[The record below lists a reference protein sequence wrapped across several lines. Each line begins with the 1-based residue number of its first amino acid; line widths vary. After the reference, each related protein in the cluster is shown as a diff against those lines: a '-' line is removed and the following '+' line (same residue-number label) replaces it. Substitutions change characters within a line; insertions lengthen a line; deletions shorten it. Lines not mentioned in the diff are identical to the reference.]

1 MLKKRG
7 QSKFPEVWAARRRA
21 LRKIALTPFLGLAAC
36 GFRMRGTAE
45 VPFKQIYV
53 QGASGGVALDLKR
66 HILAGTT
73 AKVVDDPKLADAVIE
88 LTQERRERLI
98 LSLTGAGRVREF
110 QLRYEIVFR
119 VHDGKGAEFVP
130 PTALLLTRDMS
141 FSDAEVLA
149 KEAEEQL
156 LFRDMQADMVQQM
169 LRQLS
174 TANKPVSKVQ

>member
-1 MLKKRG
+1 MRL
-7 QSKFPEVWAARRRA
+7 F
-21 LRKIALTPFLGLAAC
+21 LLIACLVLAGC
-36 GFRMRGTAE
+36 GFRLRGTAE

-73 AKVVDDPKLADAVIE
+73 AKVVDDPKLADAVVE
-88 LTQERRERLI
+88 LTQEKRDRVI
-98 LSLTGAGRVREF
+98 LSLTGAGRVSEF
-110 QLRYEIVFR
+110 QLRYQIVFR
-119 VHDGKGAEFVP
+119 VHDGKGAEYIA

-169 LRQLS
+169 LRQLA
-174 TANKPVSKVQ
+174 TAAKPVSKVQ